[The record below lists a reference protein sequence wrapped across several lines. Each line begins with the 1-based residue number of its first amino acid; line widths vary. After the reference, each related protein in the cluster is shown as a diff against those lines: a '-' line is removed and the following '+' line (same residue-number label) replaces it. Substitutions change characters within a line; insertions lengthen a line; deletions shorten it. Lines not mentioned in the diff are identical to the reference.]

1 MKKTYYIF
9 PLLLIFFICTGRIY
23 GDSFRV
29 RKTVE
34 VEVPPSGT
42 VVCSAGIYDALAIKL
57 PKDTTFLQGIEL
69 EIKIP
74 EVISRYRG
82 SVAYSLYTDV
92 TPVPTKKTIDY
103 TGTQQYLDVIPS
115 KLSMILTIPLI
126 EYDKSKDPYTETL
139 PLVYDLQSPFVF
151 LRFQLVMKG
160 IPENYD
166 SENFSITV
174 KPIYQNKGI
183 MSLEV
188 QYPLNQNNEVIQA
201 PYTVY
206 IDDKQVT
213 LDNNRIILTSGLHYV
228 SIVSDSYR
236 NETRTFTIEQAKTT
250 QITVALRDVAPTLQF
265 VAPNSAQI
273 YLDNILVEEPT
284 KEMIISQGEHSI
296 RIVVGDYEVVKVLQA
311 MNGRSYTIHTQ
322 LDVDIEETP

>member
-126 EYDKSKDPYTETL
+126 EYDKSKDFYLSMTVVNDYISLNNVYWETET
-139 PLVYDLQSPFVF
+139 PL
-151 LRFQLVMKG
+151 
-160 IPENYD
+160 E
-166 SENFSITV
+166 ITEFED
-174 KPIYQNKGI
+174 GR
-183 MSLEV
+183 
-188 QYPLNQNNEVIQA
+188 VIRC
-201 PYTVY
+201 
-206 IDDKQVT
+206 D
-213 LDNNRIILTSGLHYV
+213 
-228 SIVSDSYR
+228 
-236 NETRTFTIEQAKTT
+236 
-250 QITVALRDVAPTLQF
+250 
-265 VAPNSAQI
+265 
-273 YLDNILVEEPT
+273 
-284 KEMIISQGEHSI
+284 
-296 RIVVGDYEVVKVLQA
+296 
-311 MNGRSYTIHTQ
+311 
-322 LDVDIEETP
+322 